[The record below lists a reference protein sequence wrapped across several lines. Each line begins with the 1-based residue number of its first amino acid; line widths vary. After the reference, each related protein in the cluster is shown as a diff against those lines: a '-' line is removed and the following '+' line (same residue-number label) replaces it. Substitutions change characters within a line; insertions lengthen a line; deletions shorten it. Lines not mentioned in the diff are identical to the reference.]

1 MSGVLGL
8 APSPSHIEELA
19 LYCLGLDAGIRPHR
33 LEQFI
38 LRHQPPRV
46 LQHVAQHGECFGV
59 NKMRSSSPVSRRRHR
74 H

>member
-38 LRHQPPRV
+38 LRHQPPR
-46 LQHVAQHGECFGV
+46 
-59 NKMRSSSPVSRRRHR
+59 M
-74 H
+74 